1 MNKAYLLK
9 LGWKLKIGDK
19 SLWGQVMREKYDGWS
34 AMNDMDFFA
43 IGNGKKA
50 NVLTD
55 CWVQPGITLN
65 NLRSAITND
74 QHVEIV
80 VDLMNGNGDWKMG

>member
-1 MNKAYLLK
+1 
-9 LGWKLKIGDK
+9 
-19 SLWGQVMREKYDGWS
+19 
-34 AMNDMDFFA
+34 MNDMDIFA
-43 IGNGKKA
+43 IGNGKKT
-50 NVLTD
+50 NVLTY

-80 VDLMNGNGDWKMG
+80 FDMMNGNGDWKMG